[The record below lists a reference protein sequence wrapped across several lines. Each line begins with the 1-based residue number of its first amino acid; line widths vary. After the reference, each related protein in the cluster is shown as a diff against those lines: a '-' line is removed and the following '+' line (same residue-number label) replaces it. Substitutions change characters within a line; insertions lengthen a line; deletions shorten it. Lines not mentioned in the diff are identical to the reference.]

1 MAARIKKIR
10 HDENTRLK
18 IQAAQL
24 INRLTDHSNGKV
36 ELSATQ
42 VRSIEILLRKIL
54 PDLSDVKME
63 VDAQPITFQ
72 LDLSGKRRKE
82 EDDE

>member
-24 INRLTDHSNGKV
+24 ISRLTAHAEGTV
-36 ELSATQ
+36 ELSSTQ

-54 PDLSDVKME
+54 PDLSDIKMD
-63 VDAQPITFQ
+63 VNAAPVTFN
-72 LDLSGKRRKE
+72 LNMTNPE
-82 EDDE
+82 EGNGE

>member
-24 INRLTDHSNGKV
+24 INRLTNHANGEV

-63 VDAQPITFQ
+63 VDAKPITFQ
-72 LDLSGKRRKE
+72 LDMGNKDSE
-82 EDDE
+82 ET

>member
-24 INRLTDHSNGKV
+24 INRLTAHAQGEV
-36 ELSATQ
+36 ELTSTQ
-42 VRSIEILLRKIL
+42 VRSIEILLKKIL
-54 PDLSDVKME
+54 PDLSDIKMD
-63 VDAQPITFQ
+63 VNAAPVTFN
-72 LDLSGKRRKE
+72 LNMTNPE
-82 EDDE
+82 EGNGE

>member
-24 INRLTDHSNGKV
+24 INRLTDHAAGKV
-36 ELSATQ
+36 EMTATQ
-42 VRSIEILLRKIL
+42 VRALEILLRKIL
-54 PDLSDVKME
+54 PDSSDVKME
-63 VDAQPITFQ
+63 VDAQPISFQ
-72 LDLSGKRRKE
+72 LNLNQPQRG
-82 EDDE
+82 DE

>member
-24 INRLTDHSNGKV
+24 INRLTNHANGEV

>member
-24 INRLTDHSNGKV
+24 INRLTNHANGEV
-36 ELSATQ
+36 ELTATQ
-42 VRSIEILLRKIL
+42 VRSIEILLKKIL
-54 PDLSDVKME
+54 PDLSDIKMD
-63 VDAQPITFQ
+63 VNAAPVTFNLNMTQPEAN
-72 LDLSGKRRKE
+72 DGE
-82 EDDE
+82 

>member
-24 INRLTDHSNGKV
+24 INRLTNHANGEV
-36 ELSATQ
+36 ELTATQ
-42 VRSIEILLRKIL
+42 VRSIEILLKKIL
-54 PDLSDVKME
+54 PDLSDIKMD
-63 VDAQPITFQ
+63 VNAAPVTFNLNMTQPEA
-72 LDLSGKRRKE
+72 DNGE
-82 EDDE
+82 

>member
-24 INRLTDHSNGKV
+24 INRLTAHAQGEV
-36 ELSATQ
+36 ELTSTQ
-42 VRSIEILLRKIL
+42 VRSIEILLKKIL
-54 PDLSDVKME
+54 PDLSDIKMD
-63 VDAQPITFQ
+63 VNAAPVTFNLNMTQP
-72 LDLSGKRRKE
+72 E
-82 EDDE
+82 ADDGEQA

>member
-24 INRLTDHSNGKV
+24 INRLTNHANGEV
-36 ELSATQ
+36 EMSATQ
-42 VRSIEILLRKIL
+42 VRAIEILLRKIL

-63 VDAQPITFQ
+63 VDAQPISFQ
-72 LDLSGKRRKE
+72 LNLGKKE
-82 EDDE
+82 DSE

>member
-24 INRLTDHSNGKV
+24 INRLTNHANGEV
-36 ELSATQ
+36 ELTSTQ

-54 PDLSDVKME
+54 PDLSDIKMD
-63 VDAQPITFQ
+63 VNAAPVTFN
-72 LDLSGKRRKE
+72 LNMTNPE
-82 EDDE
+82 EGNGE

>member
-24 INRLTDHSNGKV
+24 INRLTAHAQGEV
-36 ELSATQ
+36 ELTSTQ
-42 VRSIEILLRKIL
+42 VRSIEILLKKIL
-54 PDLSDVKME
+54 PDLSDIKMD
-63 VDAQPITFQ
+63 VNAAPVTFNLNMTQP
-72 LDLSGKRRKE
+72 E
-82 EDDE
+82 ADDGE

>member
-24 INRLTDHSNGKV
+24 INRLTAHAEGTV
-36 ELSATQ
+36 ELSSTQ

-54 PDLSDVKME
+54 PDLSDIKMD
-63 VDAQPITFQ
+63 VNAAPVTFN
-72 LDLSGKRRKE
+72 LNMTNPE
-82 EDDE
+82 EGNGE